1 MLAGYTLLNPYALL
15 ALPLIGVLLI
25 LKRARPAPRTMFLPP
40 QSFFKDAPASFAQ
53 FMTTKVS
60 LILSVLFVLGITIG
74 ASHPARIIEHDL
86 DSGRNIMLIVDVS
99 PSMRARDFQE
109 NFSSLSR
116 MEGVK
121 KVVREFIQA
130 RTQDRIGLVVFGGRA
145 FLQSPLTKD
154 HRFLLDAVDALQPGI
169 AGDGTAMGDAMG
181 TALKRLQQ
189 LPAKTKTL
197 VVVTD
202 GASNAGQVQPQTAAE
217 ISQKLSIKIH
227 TIGVGA
233 SNDNE
238 APFDEAVLRDVAAT
252 TEGIYR
258 NAADIAALRS
268 VTQEIEKLIE
278 TESRT
283 TNSKTI
289 EDFSWVGGLVALIAA
304 AFSFLIRG
312 ILYPVA
318 SQRGVSA

>member
-1 MLAGYTLLNPYALL
+1 
-15 ALPLIGVLLI
+15 
-25 LKRARPAPRTMFLPP
+25 
-40 QSFFKDAPASFAQ
+40 
-53 FMTTKVS
+53 
-60 LILSVLFVLGITIG
+60 
-74 ASHPARIIEHDL
+74 
-86 DSGRNIMLIVDVS
+86 
-99 PSMRARDFQE
+99 
-109 NFSSLSR
+109 

-189 LPAKTKTL
+189 LPAKTKTI

-233 SNDNE
+233 SDENE

-289 EDFSWVGGLVALIAA
+289 EDFSWVGGLLAVIAA
-304 AFSFLIRG
+304 ALSFVIRG
-312 ILYPVA
+312 ILYPVS
-318 SQRGVSA
+318 SQRGVRA